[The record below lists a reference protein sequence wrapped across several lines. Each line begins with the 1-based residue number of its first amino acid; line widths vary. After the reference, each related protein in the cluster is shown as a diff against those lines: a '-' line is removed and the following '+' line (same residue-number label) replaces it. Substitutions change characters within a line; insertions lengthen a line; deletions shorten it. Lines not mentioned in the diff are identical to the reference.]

1 MGPAHGNK
9 ADRGPTASAIQE
21 AERTGTAQ
29 PGQEKAKGDHIYV
42 YRYLMGGVKMIV
54 RHYSVE
60 MSPEVPSKVEEKEGG
75 PQISLKSSLE
85 KLCEYLWWWCFL
97 IGNILTNLNSNK
109 PNFFSQFGARQSKI
123 HNDKN

>member
-1 MGPAHGNK
+1 
-9 ADRGPTASAIQE
+9 
-21 AERTGTAQ
+21 
-29 PGQEKAKGDHIYV
+29 
-42 YRYLMGGVKMIV
+42 MIV